1 MQPADRS
8 LEPVYVPYEPRYRK
22 DERTG
27 KDVLEGHG
35 PGAHIQRLH
44 SEGWMYTSGP
54 SGVVP
59 EQQHVEQLAHTEAAL
74 RAELDQKNAQIEAM
88 MAELREIREK
98 MAVDQT
104 IPNAAKRK

>member
-1 MQPADRS
+1 M
-8 LEPVYVPYEPRYRK
+8 YVPYEAITRK

-27 KDVLEGHG
+27 KEVVDGYG
-35 PGAHIQRLH
+35 PGAHIKRLL
-44 SEGWMYTSGP
+44 SEGAMYTNGP
-54 SGVVP
+54 QGVIP
-59 EQQHVEQLAHTEAAL
+59 EQNVELAHTEAAL

-104 IPNAAKRK
+104 LPNAAKRK